1 VEENDIAID
10 AEVRKI
16 DADGSLGEVLRSDSV
31 GDSLR
36 EKIAASV
43 ESAVQKLTDLK
54 SRLPAE
60 IGNAVSIESVQFADG
75 GAGRL
80 WLTIAGEAR
89 LSADQLRRAVGQ

>member
-43 ESAVQKLTDLK
+43 QSAVQKLTDLK

-60 IGNAVSIESVQFADG
+60 IGNAVSIDSVQFADG
-75 GAGRL
+75 GGRL